1 MQPGAESLAALP
13 LASGASAA
21 SAAGSLAAT
30 AVLEVQMTASLLG
43 GPGSGVG
50 SIAPTAVDHLRIE
63 VGFSNFNVA
72 VSGPIKV
79 SVN

>member
-13 LASGASAA
+13 LASGAPLA
-21 SAAGSLAAT
+21 SLAAT
-30 AVLEVQMTASLLG
+30 AVLEVQITASLRG
-43 GPGSGVG
+43 GPGSSAG
-50 SIAPTAVDHLRIE
+50 SIAPTAVDHLRIQ